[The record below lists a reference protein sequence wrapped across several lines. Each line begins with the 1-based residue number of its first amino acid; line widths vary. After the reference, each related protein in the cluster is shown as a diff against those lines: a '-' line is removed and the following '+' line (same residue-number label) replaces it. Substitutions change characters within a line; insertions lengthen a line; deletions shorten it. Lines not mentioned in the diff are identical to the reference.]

1 MGIVRIAFLLVFLVG
16 ATTMPGGQVAAQDK
30 ADQIGALIPLSG
42 PNAEYGNI
50 YQSGMELAVDHIR
63 EDKSLPNGVKV
74 VYEDSQALPQHG
86 IVGFNKL
93 ANVVGVTSVLSAW
106 TSVSKAIAPIA
117 TRTNVLVINGA
128 AISPELAGISP
139 FFLSIL
145 PLVTSEVDAIIP
157 YAIGKR
163 GLKNIAIIYQ
173 DDPTG
178 NAVFTAFKREIA
190 KAGGKLTEEF
200 AVQPATQQFGSLAAK
215 VRESKPDAVFIS
227 STGSQLSQIIKQL
240 RDNGVQQQLVGY
252 SAMLSDTV
260 IAMPEAEGA
269 IFPTQKFQLDGKD
282 DISKRFV
289 EGYRQKYKR
298 DPNVFA
304 ANYYNGVMLY
314 AQLAGAIIK
323 RGEKVTGKA
332 LIDEAHRIKKVN
344 LVGGTLEFNDD
355 NTVKSPIQ
363 INQIKDKKIVTI
375 E

>member
-1 MGIVRIAFLLVFLVG
+1 MNKIRMGLLPLVVVL
-16 ATTMPGGQVAAQDK
+16 AAMFGGYAAAQDK

-42 PNAEYGNI
+42 PNSEYGNI
-50 YQSGMELAVDHIR
+50 YQSGMELAVDHVR
-63 EDKSLPNGVKV
+63 QAKSLPNGVKV
-74 VYEDSQALPQHG
+74 MYEDSQALPQHG

-93 ANVVGVTSVLSAW
+93 ASVVGVSSVLSAW

-190 KAGGKLTEEF
+190 KAGGKLVEELP
-200 AVQPATQQFGSLAAK
+200 VQPGAQQFGSLAAK

-240 RDNGVQQQLVGY
+240 RDNGVQQQLIGY

-269 IFPTQKFQLDGKD
+269 IFTTQKFELNSTDAM
-282 DISKRFV
+282 SKRFV
-289 EGYRQKYKR
+289 DGYRQKYNR

-314 AQLAGAIIK
+314 AQLASEIRK
-323 RGEKVTGKA
+323 RGEQVDGKA
-332 LIDEAHRIKKVN
+332 LIDQAHRVKKVN
-344 LVGGTLEFNDD
+344 LVGGTLEFNVD

-363 INQIKDKKIVTI
+363 INQVKEMKIVTI
-375 E
+375 N